1 MFFRHFFILG
11 CLLVPFLAQAE
22 GSLFDAYTEEAKTF
36 CDNSAQPW
44 NDPKT
49 GGGKNASIPAY
60 PNLEANEILTTLSNL
75 TSREEVPALRERIQK
90 ELDEKRIANFT
101 GFKTLEIARI
111 QYRTAMDHTFACSVL
126 KSRVNTL
133 STLQE
138 VINKTM
144 GTKSS
149 EIQNKL
155 KKEADK
161 MNALIGSLKD
171 CNTENGEQSVP
182 MSTKLVNTATRQY
195 CHYGKYLQFLEKSL
209 DINSAGIKSLEET
222 IGNTPEKQKSIQNMI
237 EWERNLSSRQ
247 EAVKKEFSRAE
258 QTLPRAIAAYREM
271 ERTYGAH
278 ILLVI
283 LYDDYVKLR
292 ENLSKY
298 MNSMSQL
305 LEKAYNAQNPNK

>member
-1 MFFRHFFILG
+1 MLLRSFFIIG
-11 CLLVPFLAQAE
+11 CLLAPFLSQAE
-22 GSLFDAYTEEAKTF
+22 GSLFDEYKKETETF

-49 GGGKNASIPAY
+49 GGGKNASIPLY
-60 PNLEANEILTTLSNL
+60 PNLEANEILASLSSL
-75 TSREEVPALRERIQK
+75 KSREEIPALRERIEK
-90 ELDEKRIANFT
+90 ELDEKRIGNFT

-138 VINKTM
+138 VINKSM
-144 GTKSS
+144 GSKSS

-195 CHYGKYLQFLEKSL
+195 CHYGKYLQFLGKSL
-209 DINSAGIKSLEET
+209 DTNSAGIKSLEEQ
-222 IGNTPEKQKSIQNMI
+222 IGNTEEKETLTRNMI

-247 EAVKKEFSRAE
+247 EAIRKEFVRAE
-258 QTLPRAIAAYREM
+258 QTLPRAIAAYKEM

-278 ILLVI
+278 LLLVI